1 MSNYVPPIETSTDEI
16 DAINSMTGI
25 DWYAHYKAEID
36 ETSEIDVKYM
46 NIYLWQICNSTKRSM
61 DIFNGYYDTAR
72 TRLQDS
78 IVNERVATVGQEI
91 AQTNFD
97 KQVAIAKTYDALY
110 RKFAGMH
117 NAARKLY
124 LELYKE
130 DYQKRKLPTKS
141 KGVMRTMKDMT
152 PAEIQAVKDT
162 VTKMLK

>member
-61 DIFNGYYDTAR
+61 DIFKGYYDTAR

-78 IVNERVATVGQEI
+78 IVNDRVATVGQEI
-91 AQTNFD
+91 AQTNFE
-97 KQVAIAKTYDALY
+97 KQISIAKTYDALY
-110 RKFAGMH
+110 RKFEGMH
-117 NAARKLY
+117 TAARKLY

-141 KGVMRTMKDMT
+141 QGKMRTMKDMT

-162 VTKMLK
+162 VNNMLK